1 MKSNGILTLA
11 FTLLGSTITSGQT
24 QAPPANPQPAG
35 ATRSLQASQDPRE
48 AAVLAACKN
57 PPPPAQR
64 PPGAPGGAPAGA
76 PPPPAP
82 GPRDY
87 AVTEIPGVIATG
99 QQWKFVWQE
108 LGNNGDGIIG
118 SPDGGLLIAQ
128 NDNSKVVKLDRRGN
142 PSVVYTGTN
151 TGGALSMNTKGDLF
165 IVERGVNPSVAQLA
179 PVRKTLA
186 NSYLGDPMDCIGVVI
201 NDLAADSKGG
211 VYFTMGGLFYSS
223 PTGQVTK
230 YGENLHTNGIILSAD
245 EKTLYVT
252 NGQTVAAF
260 DVQPDSSLT
269 NQREFGKLEGGGF
282 GDGSTIDEAGRIYV
296 TTNNGVQ
303 VLGPD
308 GKYIGLIPT
317 PRGVISVAFSGHDKK
332 TLFILARGAKDTQGN
347 EVANAAQ
354 VYSISMIAQGFK
366 KRAK

>member
-1 MKSNGILTLA
+1 MRVKVTLVISFA
-11 FTLLGSTITSGQT
+11 FFGSTFALGQS
-24 QAPPANPQPAG
+24 QIPPATPLPAG
-35 ATRSLQASQDPRE
+35 ALHSLQASQDPKE

-64 PPGAPGGAPAGA
+64 PPGAPAQGA
-76 PPPPAP
+76 PPAPAP
-82 GPRDY
+82 GPRD
-87 AVTEIPGVIATG
+87 VTIAEIPGVIAAG

-118 SPDGGLLIAQ
+118 SPDGDLLIAQ
-128 NDNSKVVKLDRRGN
+128 NDSSAVVKVDKNGN
-142 PSVVYTGTN
+142 ASVVYSDTN
-151 TGGALSMNTKGDLF
+151 TGGALSMNTKGALF
-165 IVERGVNPSVAQLA
+165 IAERGVNPSLVQLT
-179 PVRKTLA
+179 PTRKTLA
-186 NSYLGDPMDCIGVVI
+186 NSYEGDPMDCIGIVL
-201 NDLAADSKGG
+201 NDLVADSKGG
-211 VYFTMGGLFYSS
+211 AYFTMGGLFYASAS
-223 PTGQVTK
+223 GQVTK
-230 YGENLHTNGIILSAD
+230 YGDNLHTNGIILSTD

-252 NGQTVAAF
+252 NGATIAAF

-282 GDGSTIDEAGRIYV
+282 GDGSTIDAAGRIYV
-296 TTNNGVQ
+296 TTGPGVQ

-308 GKYIGLIPT
+308 GKYLGLIPT

-332 TLFILARGAKDTQGN
+332 TLFILARGAKDSQGN